1 MVREREIK
9 KICDRIVASFAPE
22 RVILFGSQASDSDGP
37 DCPTPGCREAEDRTA
52 RLLSRWDPHA
62 GQSHP

>member
-22 RVILFGSQASDSDGP
+22 RVILFGSQASDSD
-37 DCPTPGCREAEDRTA
+37 
-52 RLLSRWDPHA
+52 
-62 GQSHP
+62 